1 MFVYQLNT
9 CLIVHM
15 TKFEPG
21 GAYDLSD
28 NSHFNFDSILYILFC
43 KTCVPKKT
51 VYQNEPN
58 GNRK

>member
-15 TKFEPG
+15 IFFESG

-28 NSHFNFDSILYILFC
+28 YRNSNFNSILYILFC